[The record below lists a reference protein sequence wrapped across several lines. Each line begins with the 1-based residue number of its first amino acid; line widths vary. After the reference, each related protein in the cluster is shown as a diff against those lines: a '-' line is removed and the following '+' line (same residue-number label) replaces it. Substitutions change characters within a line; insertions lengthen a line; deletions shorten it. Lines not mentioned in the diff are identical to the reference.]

1 MLLNLPC
8 IFLMNR
14 LLFYKFLFLELEFT
28 LHLCFQTICL
38 FHLSSQLH
46 QRFMSL
52 LLRNLRVW
60 TCKRLF
66 WITQLLSQGGTV
78 IACYHVLL
86 LLIRFFSL
94 FYVTVNLLKLVL
106 EFEYIFVETNLF
118 SDVRDQQLKLSI
130 TILEK
135 PLIKLYFIVN
145 VLITLVESLSV

>member
-8 IFLMNR
+8 VFLMNR
-14 LLFYKFLFLELEFT
+14 LLFYKFLFLELEFI

-46 QRFMSL
+46 QRFMTL

-66 WITQLLSQGGTV
+66 WITELLSLSGTV
-78 IACYHVLL
+78 ITCYQVL
-86 LLIRFFSL
+86 LLIRFFSF

-106 EFEYIFVETNLF
+106 ESEYIFVETNLF
-118 SDVRDQQLKLSI
+118 SDVRYEQLKLSI

-145 VLITLVESLSV
+145 VLITLVESLLV